1 MKKSVKIIS
10 TAMAAMMAASML
22 TVGAASASA
31 AKLKKPTSVK
41 AANTSKGIK
50 LTWKSA
56 KGAKK
61 YTVYRG
67 KKALKTLKKL
77 TYTDT
82 TAKAGKKYT
91 YTVRSVNG
99 KKAAVS
105 KSVSVYCL
113 KAPTGVKISTIYNGL
128 RVKWTKSKGAS
139 KYQIYRKAA
148 GEKYKLV
155 KTIGDKKTYTDT
167 SVANGTKYTYKIKA
181 NKAKSTSVY
190 SKTASKTFIAVVS
203 NLAADITVDG
213 NTTKT
218 TLTWDKNDAAAKYRI
233 QRVDSGS
240 DTVNF
245 VKDVTDTTFTDEFT
259 SENPTYFTYVVI
271 AINGSSSAKNAL
283 VVGHFPKGSYYTD
296 KEGNVNVNLKLKK
309 GESYNEGAQ
318 ILLPLMFVS
327 SFGEED
333 SLPAVEITEG
343 SDVISTDMGIIEAKA
358 AGEATIKVSF
368 SAECK
373 NVLNLYFSMIAN
385 GSFNNKLDTG
395 VAYVHVTVTE

>member
-105 KSVSVYCL
+105 KSVSVYRL
-113 KAPTGVKISTIYNGL
+113 HL
-128 RVKWTKSKGAS
+128 
-139 KYQIYRKAA
+139 
-148 GEKYKLV
+148 
-155 KTIGDKKTYTDT
+155 
-167 SVANGTKYTYKIKA
+167 
-181 NKAKSTSVY
+181 
-190 SKTASKTFIAVVS
+190 
-203 NLAADITVDG
+203 
-213 NTTKT
+213 
-218 TLTWDKNDAAAKYRI
+218 
-233 QRVDSGS
+233 QRSQS
-240 DTVNF
+240 
-245 VKDVTDTTFTDEFT
+245 
-259 SENPTYFTYVVI
+259 
-271 AINGSSSAKNAL
+271 
-283 VVGHFPKGSYYTD
+283 
-296 KEGNVNVNLKLKK
+296 
-309 GESYNEGAQ
+309 
-318 ILLPLMFVS
+318 
-327 SFGEED
+327 
-333 SLPAVEITEG
+333 
-343 SDVISTDMGIIEAKA
+343 
-358 AGEATIKVSF
+358 
-368 SAECK
+368 
-373 NVLNLYFSMIAN
+373 
-385 GSFNNKLDTG
+385 
-395 VAYVHVTVTE
+395 